1 MNEKI
6 PLKSIALGITL
17 TIASG
22 MFLSM
27 AGMVEKT
34 QALDESNELSE
45 NPVYQTSVYEE
56 SDSDENT
63 SDNYSSDYDEED
75 YTVTSWWKAVL
86 SDYDEALS
94 PGGLTETESQTEA
107 TTTTVAETTASETAE
122 TTTSPVENQPAN
134 TIAIPEQV
142 QHDYEEIKANNF
154 CFKTYGYGHGVG
166 MSQNGA
172 NYYATYA
179 GYDYKQILEHY
190 YPGTY
195 LGNTGTAST
204 DYLTVRGISG
214 TALNIVSM
222 VCYAEVG
229 TTMNPEAIKAQ
240 AIAAYTNIKY
250 NGGKTSGMAIKSNPP
265 AELVDIVRSVIGTAV
280 YYDGELALTSF
291 YASSAGYTASCKD
304 VFSMDLP
311 YLTSVE
317 SEYDSICDTNY
328 GVITQ
333 MSIDTV
339 RKKLQNYLGITL
351 SNNYSNWFAII
362 RGDGGIAASIVVDG
376 QVTVKGY
383 ELTYALGLKSPFVE
397 ISYN

>member
-6 PLKSIALGITL
+6 PLKSIALGIAVTV
-17 TIASG
+17 ASG
-22 MFLSM
+22 LFVSM
-27 AGMVEKT
+27 AGMVEQT
-34 QALDESNELSE
+34 QALDENE
-45 NPVYQTSVYEE
+45 VYQTS
-56 SDSDENT
+56 ENT
-63 SDNYSSDYDEED
+63 SGNYTEYDEED

-94 PGGLTETESQTEA
+94 PGGLTETETQTV
-107 TTTTVAETTASETAE
+107 TTTAEVVQTSDTSVSETTVSDT
-122 TTTSPVENQPAN
+122 VQNQPAD
-134 TIAIPEQV
+134 TAAIPQQIERS
-142 QHDYEEIKANNF
+142 YEEVKAGNF

-172 NYYATYA
+172 NYYATYG
-179 GYDYKQILEHY
+179 GYNYQQILEHY

-195 LGNTGTAST
+195 LSNTGTANSE
-204 DYLTVRGISG
+204 YITVRGITG
-214 TALNIVSM
+214 TPLNIISM

-240 AIAAYTNIKY
+240 AVAAYTNIKY
-250 NGGKTSGMAIKSNPP
+250 NGGNTNGMAIKSNPP
-265 AELVDIVRSVIGTAV
+265 AELVEIVRSVLGTAV

-291 YASSAGYTASCKD
+291 YASSAGYTSSCKD

-311 YLTSVE
+311 YLRSVV
-317 SEYDSICDTNY
+317 SEYDSICDPNY

-333 MSIDTV
+333 MSKDTV

-351 SNNYSNWFAII
+351 SNNYANWFVIS
-362 RGDGGIAASIVVDG
+362 RGDGGIAASITVDG

-383 ELTYALGLKSPFVE
+383 ELAYALGLKSPFVE
-397 ISYN
+397 ISYS

>member
-6 PLKSIALGITL
+6 PLKSIALGITV
-17 TIASG
+17 TVASG
-22 MFLSM
+22 LFVSM
-27 AGMVEKT
+27 AGMVEQT
-34 QALDESNELSE
+34 QALDENE
-45 NPVYQTSVYEE
+45 VYQTS
-56 SDSDENT
+56 ENT
-63 SDNYSSDYDEED
+63 SGNYTEYDEED

-94 PGGLTETESQTEA
+94 PGGLTETETQTV
-107 TTTTVAETTASETAE
+107 TTTAEVVQTSDTSVSETTVSDT
-122 TTTSPVENQPAN
+122 VQNQPAD
-134 TIAIPEQV
+134 TAAIPQQIERS
-142 QHDYEEIKANNF
+142 YEEVKAGNF

-172 NYYATYA
+172 NYYATYG
-179 GYDYKQILEHY
+179 GYNYQQILEHY

-195 LGNTGTAST
+195 LSNTGTANSE
-204 DYLTVRGISG
+204 YITVRGITG
-214 TALNIVSM
+214 TPLNIISM

-250 NGGKTSGMAIKSNPP
+250 NGGSTNGMAIKSNPP
-265 AELVDIVRSVIGTAV
+265 AELVEIVRSVLGTAV

-291 YASSAGYTASCKD
+291 YASSAGYTSSCKD

-311 YLTSVE
+311 YLRSVV
-317 SEYDSICDTNY
+317 SEYDSICDPNY

-333 MSIDTV
+333 MSKETV

-351 SNNYSNWFAII
+351 SNNYANWFVIS
-362 RGDGGIAASIVVDG
+362 RGDGGIAASITVDG

-383 ELTYALGLKSPFVE
+383 ELAYALGLKSPFVE
-397 ISYN
+397 ISYS

>member
-6 PLKSIALGITL
+6 PLKSIALGIAVTV
-17 TIASG
+17 ASG
-22 MFLSM
+22 LFVSM
-27 AGMVEKT
+27 AGMVEQT
-34 QALDESNELSE
+34 QALDENE
-45 NPVYQTSVYEE
+45 VYQTS
-56 SDSDENT
+56 ENT
-63 SDNYSSDYDEED
+63 SGNYTEYDEED

-94 PGGLTETESQTEA
+94 PGGLTETETQTEA
-107 TTTTVAETTASETAE
+107 TTTEVAQTSETSVSETTVSDTMQ
-122 TTTSPVENQPAN
+122 NQPAD
-134 TIAIPEQV
+134 TAAIPQQIERS
-142 QHDYEEIKANNF
+142 YEEVKAGNF

-172 NYYATYA
+172 NYYATYG
-179 GYDYKQILEHY
+179 GYDYKQILAHY

-195 LGNTGTAST
+195 LSNTGTANSE
-204 DYLTVRGISG
+204 YITVRGITG
-214 TALNIVSM
+214 TPLNIISM

-250 NGGKTSGMAIKSNPP
+250 NGGNTNGMAIKSNPP
-265 AELVDIVRSVIGTAV
+265 AELVEIVRSVLGTAV

-291 YASSAGYTASCKD
+291 YASSAGYTSSCKD

-311 YLTSVE
+311 YLRSVV
-317 SEYDSICDTNY
+317 SEYDSICDPNY

-333 MSIDTV
+333 MSKETV

-351 SNNYSNWFAII
+351 SNNYSNWFSIV

-383 ELTYALGLKSPFVE
+383 ELAYALGLKSPFVE
-397 ISYN
+397 ISCN